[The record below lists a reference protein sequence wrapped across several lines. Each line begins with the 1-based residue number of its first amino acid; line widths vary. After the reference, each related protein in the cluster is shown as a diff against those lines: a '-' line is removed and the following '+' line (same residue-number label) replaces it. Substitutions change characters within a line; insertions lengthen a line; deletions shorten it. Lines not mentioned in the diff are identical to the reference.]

1 MRWRTGRERER
12 TREREKSSHV
22 QNTREGLIGQI
33 MESVHGVTTEEVHAA
48 LQRCDWNPLRAEQQL
63 KMPFFSI
70 SIHISA
76 PLQGSP
82 QHLGHGD
89 LIPERG
95 LRGQESLDDSGS
107 WRTNPVREKH
117 GSNLQKMA
125 GLSQSLESV
134 LGGPRPRANTGGMIR
149 VDQHGR
155 LMTPMMAAH
164 NALMQ
169 QDTRR
174 FSEASINPPPR
185 RPPPNLKRLNIKSQR
200 RPMLPLP
207 GASRPTQL
215 ILPPPP
221 QPPAQQ
227 PPQPQPGS
235 NLAKMAHLARSTP
248 QLNEVD
254 NREGER
260 ENQGT

>member
-1 MRWRTGRERER
+1 
-12 TREREKSSHV
+12 
-22 QNTREGLIGQI
+22 
-33 MESVHGVTTEEVHAA
+33 
-48 LQRCDWNPLRAEQQL
+48 
-63 KMPFFSI
+63 
-70 SIHISA
+70 
-76 PLQGSP
+76 
-82 QHLGHGD
+82 
-89 LIPERG
+89 
-95 LRGQESLDDSGS
+95 
-107 WRTNPVREKH
+107 
-117 GSNLQKMA
+117 
-125 GLSQSLESV
+125 
-134 LGGPRPRANTGGMIR
+134 MIR

-185 RPPPNLKRLNIKSQR
+185 PPPPNLKRLNIKSQR
-200 RPMLPLP
+200 RPMIPLP

-221 QPPAQQ
+221 QPPAQP

-248 QLNEVD
+248 QLDEVD
-254 NREGER
+254 NRERERTRER
-260 ENQGT
+260 EKSSHVQNTREGLIGQIMESVHGVTTEEVPGTLCELSNNSRSEP